1 MKEEQQNQMRI
12 KDNSKGFDI
21 KEHFDGN
28 INGSGIGLFGM
39 KERVA
44 LLNGSLRI
52 HSEGNKGSEL
62 EILVPFIKTNNKNS
76 FSGAAK
82 NV

>member
-1 MKEEQQNQMRI
+1 
-12 KDNSKGFDI
+12 
-21 KEHFDGN
+21 
-28 INGSGIGLFGM
+28 M

-52 HSEGNKGSEL
+52 HSEKNRGCEI
-62 EILVPFIKTNNKNS
+62 EILVPFIKTNNENS
-76 FSGAAK
+76 LFEVAQ